1 MSATTEMFFISY
13 ASNDRARVKPIW
25 KRLQQDFPGVQFWF
39 DDNELLPGQ
48 TWDLEIQK
56 AKDKANGMILFLSD
70 TSVNKEGYVQREF
83 KWAVRRMDEMP
94 DGHSFLFPVK
104 LEPCEIPYTMRQW
117 QACDLFGDDE
127 GYQKLKKALLA
138 RLDYLRKIKTP
149 IPSALPS
156 LTGRRIALLA
166 TEKFPL
172 SILEEAYRACTS
184 RNFKRNSG
192 SLPTYELAL
201 DQGQATAL
209 QVDPRD
215 DRYARLDQALRLF
228 GPDGIVVLGL
238 GWTQAGISTPTDRR
252 LVVPAEIHPYQVQEV
267 TRDGVRDYELSAEP
281 ASYSPSTRAL
291 GIEPTSHHRVGA
303 IARQMDMTLLK
314 RQIARTDLD
323 VIELEDARLFPLVAS
338 YGKDWTLLSAI
349 AGPLGSDP
357 QGMKSAAQVVS
368 KKIMQMLG
376 LEK

>member
-56 AKDKANGMILFLSD
+56 AKDRANGMILFLSD

-83 KWAVRRMDEMP
+83 KWAIRRMDEMP
-94 DGHSFLFPVK
+94 DGHSYLFPVK

-138 RLDYLRKIKTP
+138 RLDYLRKINPTGA
-149 IPSALPS
+149 SVLPP
-156 LTGRRIALLA
+156 LKGRRIAFLA

-172 SILEEAYRACTS
+172 SVLEDAYRACTS

-192 SLPTYELAL
+192 SLPTYELSL
-201 DQGQATAL
+201 DQGSAMVL
-209 QVDPRD
+209 PVDPAD
-215 DRYARLDQALRLF
+215 SRYARLDQGLRLF
-228 GPDGIVVLGL
+228 GPNGIVVLGL
-238 GWTQAGISTPTDRR
+238 GWTQAGISTPTDRK
-252 LVVPAEIHPYQVQEV
+252 LIIPAEIHPYQVQEV
-267 TRDGVRDYELSAEP
+267 TRDGVRDYDLAAEP
-281 ASYSPSTRAL
+281 ASYLPGTRAL
-291 GIEPTSHHRVGA
+291 GLETTSRHKVGA
-303 IARQMDMTLLK
+303 LARQMDPALLK

-323 VIELEDARLFPLVAS
+323 VIELEDARLFPLVVACTS
-338 YGKDWTLLSAI
+338 DWALLSAI
-349 AGPLGSDP
+349 AGPIGSDP
-357 QGMKSAAQVVS
+357 QLFKTAAQVVA
-368 KKIMQMLG
+368 KKVMQLLG